1 MMTLSIC
8 MLGGKHWHRNGTPS
22 PIDGVGVL
30 QIVWLTNR
38 LQVLKDVM
46 SNVDDP
52 KEDALRTAGMFEA
65 GLLQELNGLLY
76 VDGDIQL

>member
-8 MLGGKHWHRNGTPS
+8 MSGGKHWHRSGTSS
-22 PIDGVGVL
+22 PIDSAGVL

-46 SNVDDP
+46 GNVDDP

-65 GLLQELNGLLY
+65 DLLQESNGRE
-76 VDGDIQL
+76 